1 MQRYLLELFGTFSLV
16 FCGPG
21 AIIMNDNSGGIVTH
35 VGVAITF
42 GLIVMA
48 MIYAIGEQSGAHINP
63 AVTIAFWAS
72 GRFSQKEVI
81 PYITAQ
87 IIGALLASSVLYFLF
102 PEHSTQG
109 ATLPLNSSSQAF
121 VLEVILSFILMFVII
136 KVSNGSK
143 ETGTMAGIAIGG
155 LVGLEAMFAGPI
167 TGASMNP
174 ARSIAPALLSG
185 NTEHLWLY
193 IVAPITGMLLATIFC
208 KITNEKP
215 TEISSEV

>member
-21 AIIMNDNSGGIVTH
+21 AIIMNDASGGIITH
-35 VGVAITF
+35 VGIAITF

-72 GRFSQKEVI
+72 GNFPKKEVL
-81 PYITAQ
+81 PYIIAQ
-87 IIGALLASSVLYFLF
+87 ISGAILASATLYYLF
-102 PEHSTQG
+102 PTHLTQG
-109 ATLPLNSSSQAF
+109 ATIPLNSNSQAF

-136 KVSNGSK
+136 KVSTGSK
-143 ETGTMAGIAIGG
+143 EIGKIAGIAIGG
-155 LVGLEAMFAGPI
+155 VVGLEAMFAGPI

-174 ARSIAPALLSG
+174 ARSIAPALFSG
-185 NTEHLWLY
+185 DLQYLWLY
-193 IVAPITGMLLATIFC
+193 ILAPIIGMLLACVFC
-208 KITNEKP
+208 KFTAEKA
-215 TEISSEV
+215 S

>member
-21 AIIMNDNSGGIVTH
+21 AVIMNDNSGGMVTH
-35 VGVAITF
+35 VGIAITF

-63 AVTIAFWAS
+63 AVTLAFWAS
-72 GRFSQKEVI
+72 GTFPKKEVT
-81 PYITAQ
+81 PYIIAQ
-87 IIGALLASSVLYFLF
+87 TIGALLASSTLYFLF
-102 PEHSTQG
+102 PTHETQG
-109 ATLPLNSSSQAF
+109 ATIPLNSNTQAF

-136 KVSNGSK
+136 KVSTGSK

-155 LVGLEAMFAGPI
+155 IVGLEAMFAGPI

-174 ARSIAPALLSG
+174 ARSIAPAVFSG
-185 NTEHLWLY
+185 DLQYLWLY
-193 IVAPITGMLLATIFC
+193 IVAPIIGMLLASIFC
-208 KITNEKP
+208 KLTAEKA
-215 TEISSEV
+215 S